1 MILGMRK
8 IIFVLMFFCL
18 ACSAPVFCE
27 EIEVDSEVI
36 SVGDEAEYFIIRSG
50 EDAGIEIGDGFL
62 VHRNGKKIAGAQI
75 IEVRPTVSAAEI
87 LEIEEDEE
95 IMEGDSVLLVKTTG
109 VERRSRK
116 IASRKE
122 PEHVSTAS
130 VVEQIDLVSIDIR
143 KDAKAVFAYAG
154 LVLRESGYYVTSSD
168 RATGIIL
175 ARKPL
180 ELSLIKELFA
190 DAVAA
195 IDHNVVISFQINDE
209 GNSSTVTA
217 SAFKEHSQKGKFIKT
232 AASRNSKHYN
242 EAAQLLSKIKER
254 SEY

>member
-1 MILGMRK
+1 MATGMKK
-8 IIFVLMFFCL
+8 IILVSMFFCL
-18 ACSAPVFCE
+18 MCGAQAFCE
-27 EIEVDSEVI
+27 EIEVNSEVI
-36 SVGDEAEYFIIRSG
+36 SVGDGAEYFIIRHG

-87 LEIEEDEE
+87 LEIEEGEK
-95 IMEGDSVLLVKTTG
+95 IMESDSILLVKI
-109 VERRSRK
+109 RDAARISRK
-116 IASRKE
+116 TASRKE
-122 PEHVSTAS
+122 PERVSTTS
-130 VVEQIDLVSIDIR
+130 VVEHIDLVSIDIR
-143 KDAKAVFAYAG
+143 KDAKAVFSYAG
-154 LVLRESGYYVTSSD
+154 LILRENGYSITSSN

-180 ELSLIKELFA
+180 KLSLIKELFA

-217 SAFKEHSQKGKFIKT
+217 SAFKEHFQKGKFIKT
-232 AASRNSKHYN
+232 AANRDSKHYN
-242 EAAQLLSKIKER
+242 EAARLLSEIKKR